1 MWSLV
6 NVCLSVGTIS
16 LIFVKAFEMSGMKLI
31 YYNGRGRAETIRL
44 VFALAGK
51 EFDDHRIKPED
62 MPALKPTLPFGQV
75 PVLEHNGEMMG
86 QSMTIARFVAREF
99 GLAGDTNLEAA
110 HVDEIVDVITD
121 FQNALYDVFFTKDEE
136 LKKEK
141 KKKVYEETIPTS
153 LKNLEKKVEQRG
165 GDFFIGKK
173 VTWAEMHFFQIID
186 ALIAEPE
193 SKEILEP
200 YPKLKNLFESVQK
213 IPNVA
218 KYLKERPVTPF

>member
-75 PVLEHNGEMMG
+75 PVLEHNGEMMC

-99 GLAGDTNLEAA
+99 GLAGETNLEAA
-110 HVDEIVDVITD
+110 QVDEIVDVITD

-218 KYLKERPVTPF
+218 KYLKGRPVTPF